1 MSWCVPVDDTNS
13 ITFNTLELEETLPHP
28 RRNAFI
34 DRQAMSDTPYQI
46 FEEGQDGSRS
56 YSERQRAPGDWDAW
70 VSQGAISYRDR
81 DHLVS
86 SDAGIVM
93 LRKALRAGIRDVAQG
108 IDPKGVFRH
117 LDGPLATYA
126 HSTVE
131 ALEQPFGAVD
141 DTSPNDIV

>member
-1 MSWCVPVDDTNS
+1 
-13 ITFNTLELEETLPHP
+13 
-28 RRNAFI
+28 
-34 DRQAMSDTPYQI
+34 
-46 FEEGQDGSRS
+46 
-56 YSERQRAPGDWDAW
+56 
-70 VSQGAISYRDR
+70 
-81 DHLVS
+81 
-86 SDAGIVM
+86 M

-141 DTSPNDIV
+141 DATCLKAYSKQTIDQILPQ